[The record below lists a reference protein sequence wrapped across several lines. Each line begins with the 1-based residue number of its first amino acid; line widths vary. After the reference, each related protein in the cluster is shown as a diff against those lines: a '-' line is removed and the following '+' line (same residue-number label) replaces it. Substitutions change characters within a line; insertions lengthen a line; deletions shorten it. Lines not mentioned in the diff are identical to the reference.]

1 MSLLELKNISKSY
14 ISKVGNFQVI
24 DKLNLS
30 VGHNQNIFLFG
41 PSGCGKSTLLNL
53 ISGLDNSDTGEIYF
67 NGNLVKNH
75 IELLRDDIGIIFQD
89 HYLISELNIF
99 DNIKLKSNDTTKIE
113 NILDYF
119 EMTDYKLKY
128 PNQLSNGQKQRVCVA
143 RSLVNSPKLLIADEP
158 TSYLDKEN
166 AKLVI
171 DLILNSSRKFNLSTI
186 IASHD
191 ISFRPLFDKSYTL
204 EDRSIKECWY
214 HLEIT
219 LIILFVSQI

>member
-14 ISKVGNFQVI
+14 ISKVGSFQVI

-30 VGHNQNIFLFG
+30 VEHNQNIFLFG

-75 IELLRDDIGIIFQD
+75 FELLKDDIGIIFQD

-99 DNIKLKSNDTTKIE
+99 DNIKLKSNDATKIE

-119 EMTDYKLKY
+119 EMTDFKLKY

-143 RSLVNSPKLLIADEP
+143 RSLVNNPKLLIADEP

-171 DLILNSSRKFNLSTI
+171 DLILNSSKKFNLSTI

-191 ISFRPLFDKSYTL
+191 ISFRPLFDKSYTI
-204 EDRSIKECWY
+204 DNKSIKEC
-214 HLEIT
+214 
-219 LIILFVSQI
+219 

>member
-14 ISKVGNFQVI
+14 LSKVGNFQVI
-24 DKLNLS
+24 KKLNLS
-30 VGHNQNIFLFG
+30 VDHNQNIFLFG

-53 ISGLDNSDTGEIYF
+53 ISGLDSSASGEIYF
-67 NGNLVKNH
+67 DGKLVKNH
-75 IELLRDDIGIIFQD
+75 FDLLKDDIGIIFQD

-99 DNIKLKSNDTTKIE
+99 DNIKLKSNDIRKIE
-113 NILDYF
+113 KILSYF
-119 EMTDYKLKY
+119 NLSQFKFKY

-166 AKLVI
+166 ANLVI
-171 DLILNSSRKFNLSTI
+171 DLILNSSKKFNLSTI

-191 ISFRPLFDKSYTL
+191 ISFRPLFDKSYTI
-204 EDRSIKECWY
+204 EDKSIKEC
-214 HLEIT
+214 
-219 LIILFVSQI
+219 

>member
-1 MSLLELKNISKSY
+1 MSLLELKNISKTY
-14 ISKVGNFQVI
+14 ISKVGSFQVI

-30 VGHNQNIFLFG
+30 VEHNQNIFLFG

-53 ISGLDNSDTGEIYF
+53 ISGLDNFDTGEVYF

-75 IELLRDDIGIIFQD
+75 FELLKDDIGIIFQD

-119 EMTDYKLKY
+119 EMSDFKLKY

-143 RSLVNSPKLLIADEP
+143 RSLVNNPKLLIADEP

-204 EDRSIKECWY
+204 ENKSIKVC
-214 HLEIT
+214 
-219 LIILFVSQI
+219 

>member
-14 ISKVGNFQVI
+14 ISKVGSFQVI
-24 DKLNLS
+24 NKLNLS
-30 VGHNQNIFLFG
+30 VEHNQNIFLFG

-53 ISGLDNSDTGEIYF
+53 ITGLDNSDKGEIYF
-67 NGNLVKNH
+67 NGNLIKNH
-75 IELLRDDIGIIFQD
+75 FELLKDDIGIIFQD

-99 DNIKLKSNDTTKIE
+99 DNIKLKSSDATKIE

-119 EMTDYKLKY
+119 EMTDFKLKY

-143 RSLVNSPKLLIADEP
+143 RSLVNNPKLLIADEP

-171 DLILNSSRKFNLSTI
+171 DLILNSSKKFNLSTI

-204 EDRSIKECWY
+204 DNKSIKEC
-214 HLEIT
+214 
-219 LIILFVSQI
+219 

>member
-14 ISKVGNFQVI
+14 LSKVGNFQVI
-24 DKLNLS
+24 KKLNLS
-30 VGHNQNIFLFG
+30 VDHNQNIFLFG

-53 ISGLDNSDTGEIYF
+53 ISGLDSSDSGEIYF
-67 NGNLVKNH
+67 DGKLVKNH
-75 IELLRDDIGIIFQD
+75 FDLLKDDIGIIFQD

-99 DNIKLKSNDTTKIE
+99 DNIKLKSNDIRKIE
-113 NILDYF
+113 KILSYF
-119 EMTDYKLKY
+119 NLSQFKFKY

-166 AKLVI
+166 ANLVI
-171 DLILNSSRKFNLSTI
+171 DLILNSSKRFNLSTI

-191 ISFRPLFDKSYTL
+191 ISFRPLFDKSYTI
-204 EDRSIKECWY
+204 EDKSIKEC
-214 HLEIT
+214 
-219 LIILFVSQI
+219 

>member
-14 ISKVGNFQVI
+14 ISKVGSFQVI
-24 DKLNLS
+24 NNLNLS
-30 VGHNQNIFLFG
+30 VEQNQNIFLFG

-53 ISGLDNSDTGEIYF
+53 ISGLDNSDKGEIYF
-67 NGNLVKNH
+67 NGNLIKNH
-75 IELLRDDIGIIFQD
+75 FELLKDDIGIIFQD

-99 DNIKLKSNDTTKIE
+99 DNIKLKSNDATKIE

-119 EMTDYKLKY
+119 EMTDFKLKY

-143 RSLVNSPKLLIADEP
+143 RSLVNNPKLLIADEP

-171 DLILNSSRKFNLSTI
+171 DLILNSSKKFNLSTI

-204 EDRSIKECWY
+204 DNKSIKEC
-214 HLEIT
+214 
-219 LIILFVSQI
+219 

>member
-14 ISKVGNFQVI
+14 LSKVGNFQVI
-24 DKLNLS
+24 NKLNLS
-30 VGHNQNIFLFG
+30 IDHNQNIFLFG

-53 ISGLDNSDTGEIYF
+53 ISGLDSSDSGEIYF
-67 NGNLVKNH
+67 DGKLVKNH
-75 IELLRDDIGIIFQD
+75 FDLLKDDIGIIFQD

-99 DNIKLKSNDTTKIE
+99 DNIKLKSNDTRKIE
-113 NILDYF
+113 KILSYF
-119 EMTDYKLKY
+119 NLSQFKFKY

-171 DLILNSSRKFNLSTI
+171 DIILNSSKKFNLSTI

-191 ISFRPLFDKSYTL
+191 ISFRPLFDKSYTI
-204 EDRSIKECWY
+204 EDKSLKEC
-214 HLEIT
+214 
-219 LIILFVSQI
+219 

>member
-14 ISKVGNFQVI
+14 LSKVGNFQVI
-24 DKLNLS
+24 KKLNLS
-30 VGHNQNIFLFG
+30 VDHNQNIFLFG

-53 ISGLDNSDTGEIYF
+53 ISGLDSSDSGEIYF
-67 NGNLVKNH
+67 DGKLVKNH
-75 IELLRDDIGIIFQD
+75 FDLLKDDIGIIFQD

-99 DNIKLKSNDTTKIE
+99 DNIKLKSSDARKIE
-113 NILDYF
+113 KILSYF
-119 EMTDYKLKY
+119 NLSQFKFKY

-143 RSLVNSPKLLIADEP
+143 RSLVNRPKLLIADEP

-171 DLILNSSRKFNLSTI
+171 DLILNSSKKFNLSTI

-191 ISFRPLFDKSYTL
+191 ISFRPLFDRSYTI
-204 EDRSIKECWY
+204 EDKSIIEC
-214 HLEIT
+214 
-219 LIILFVSQI
+219 

>member
-14 ISKVGNFQVI
+14 LSKVGNFQVI
-24 DKLNLS
+24 KKLNLS
-30 VGHNQNIFLFG
+30 VDHNQNIFLFG

-53 ISGLDNSDTGEIYF
+53 ISGLDSSDSGEIYF
-67 NGNLVKNH
+67 DGNLVKNH
-75 IELLRDDIGIIFQD
+75 FDLLKDDIGIIFQD

-99 DNIKLKSNDTTKIE
+99 DNIKLKSNDIRKIE
-113 NILDYF
+113 KILSYF
-119 EMTDYKLKY
+119 NLSQFKFKY

-166 AKLVI
+166 ANLVI
-171 DLILNSSRKFNLSTI
+171 DLILNSSKKFNLSTI

-191 ISFRPLFDKSYTL
+191 ISFRPLFDKSYTI
-204 EDRSIKECWY
+204 EDKSIKEC
-214 HLEIT
+214 
-219 LIILFVSQI
+219 

>member
-14 ISKVGNFQVI
+14 ISKVGSYQVI

-30 VGHNQNIFLFG
+30 VEHNQNIFLFG

-53 ISGLDNSDTGEIYF
+53 ISGLDNSDKGEIYF
-67 NGNLVKNH
+67 NGNLIKNH
-75 IELLRDDIGIIFQD
+75 FELLKDDIGIIFQD

-99 DNIKLKSNDTTKIE
+99 DNIKLKSNDATKIE

-119 EMTDYKLKY
+119 EMTDFKLKY

-143 RSLVNSPKLLIADEP
+143 RSLVNNPKLLIADEP

-171 DLILNSSRKFNLSTI
+171 DLILNSSKKFNLSTI

-204 EDRSIKECWY
+204 DNKSIKEC
-214 HLEIT
+214 
-219 LIILFVSQI
+219 

>member
-14 ISKVGNFQVI
+14 LSKVGNFQVI
-24 DKLNLS
+24 NKLNLS
-30 VGHNQNIFLFG
+30 VDHNQNIFLFG

-53 ISGLDNSDTGEIYF
+53 ISGLDSSDSGDIYF
-67 NGNLVKNH
+67 DGKLVKNH
-75 IELLRDDIGIIFQD
+75 FDLLKDDIGIIFQD

-99 DNIKLKSNDTTKIE
+99 DNIKLKSNDKRKIE
-113 NILDYF
+113 KILSYF
-119 EMTDYKLKY
+119 NLSQFKFKY

-171 DLILNSSRKFNLSTI
+171 DLILSGSKKFNLSTI

-191 ISFRPLFDKSYTL
+191 ISFRPLFDKSYTI
-204 EDRSIKECWY
+204 EDKSIIEC
-214 HLEIT
+214 
-219 LIILFVSQI
+219 

>member
-14 ISKVGNFQVI
+14 LSKVGSFQVI
-24 DKLNLS
+24 NKLNLS
-30 VGHNQNIFLFG
+30 VDHNENIFLFG

-53 ISGLDNSDTGEIYF
+53 ISGLDNVDSGDIYF
-67 NGNLVKNH
+67 DGKLVKNH
-75 IELLRDDIGIIFQD
+75 FELLQDDIGIIFQD

-99 DNIKLKSNDTTKIE
+99 DNIKLKINDQRKIE
-113 NILDYF
+113 KILSYF
-119 EMTDYKLKY
+119 NMGSFKFKY

-143 RSLVNSPKLLIADEP
+143 RALVNNPKLLIADEP

-171 DLILNSSRKFNLSTI
+171 DLILNSSKKFNLSTI

-191 ISFRPLFDKSYTL
+191 ISFRPLFDKSYTI
-204 EDRSIKECWY
+204 EDKSIIEC
-214 HLEIT
+214 
-219 LIILFVSQI
+219 

>member
-14 ISKVGNFQVI
+14 ISKVGSFQVI
-24 DKLNLS
+24 DNLNLS
-30 VGHNQNIFLFG
+30 IEHNQNIFLFG

-53 ISGLDNSDTGEIYF
+53 ITGLDNSDKGEIYF
-67 NGNLVKNH
+67 NGNLIKNH
-75 IELLRDDIGIIFQD
+75 FELLKDDIGIIFQD

-99 DNIKLKSNDTTKIE
+99 DNIKLKSNDATKIE

-119 EMTDYKLKY
+119 EMTDFKLKY

-143 RSLVNSPKLLIADEP
+143 RSLVNNPKLLIADEP

-171 DLILNSSRKFNLSTI
+171 DLILNSSKKFNLSTI

-191 ISFRPLFDKSYTL
+191 ISFRPLFDKSYTI
-204 EDRSIKECWY
+204 DNKSIKEC
-214 HLEIT
+214 
-219 LIILFVSQI
+219 